1 MLCLATILS
10 VSAPILINIS
20 HYSYSDETLP
30 VIVDDDALDAD
41 ANETSLTMNR
51 TSFKEYMAKFHNLSS
66 WPETSNIFTP

>member
-30 VIVDDDALDAD
+30 AIVDDDDMSLDLKH
-41 ANETSLTMNR
+41 ANESSLTMNK
-51 TSFKEYMAKFHNLSS
+51 TSLKEYMAKFYNISY
-66 WPETSNIFTP
+66 WPDIKT